1 MMQEKTCRQLWHDY
15 AFLTQEMK
23 KFISL
28 SEWELLEDLERQREL
43 VQVELARRVVDEYRD
58 TAEGVELIRRIV
70 ADQEELEF
78 RLGALKRLAEQQRQ
92 RSKAYD
98 GAGVM
103 PTRLEREV

>member
-15 AFLTQEMK
+15 AFLTKEMK

-28 SEWELLEDLERQREL
+28 PEWDLLEDLERQREL
-43 VQVELARRVVDEYRD
+43 VQAELAQRPVDEFRD
-58 TAEGVELIRRIV
+58 TAEGIKLIQTVV
-70 ADQEELEF
+70 ADQEELEL
-78 RLGALKRLAEQQRQ
+78 RLGTLKRLAEQQRQ

>member
-15 AFLTQEMK
+15 AFLTKEMK